1 MQFIGIHYD
10 NNTKA
15 LLAINR
21 TLIAVCELADPKVDF
36 FPVIHLKNLKYILIH
51 PSQIITLLTH
61 MNTRHFIRTIHQAE
75 PSVHDLYMDESTI
88 THLCKLKN

>member
-1 MQFIGIHYD
+1 MQFIGIHYA

-21 TLIAVCELADPKVDF
+21 TQIAVCELADPKIDF
-36 FPVIHLKNLKYILIH
+36 FPVMRLKDIQYILIH
-51 PSQIITLLTH
+51 PSQIIALLTH
-61 MNTRHFIRTIHQAE
+61 MNTRYFIRTIHQAE
-75 PSVHDLYMDESTI
+75 PNVHDLYMDESTV